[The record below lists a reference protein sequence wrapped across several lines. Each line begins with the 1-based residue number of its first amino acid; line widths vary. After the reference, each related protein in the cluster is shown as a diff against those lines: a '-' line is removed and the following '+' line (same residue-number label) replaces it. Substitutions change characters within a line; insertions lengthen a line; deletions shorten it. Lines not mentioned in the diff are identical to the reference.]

1 MIRPLPL
8 QPGDAVAVVAPSS
21 QLRPEQQRLA
31 EQAFQ
36 ILEEDWGLQ
45 VIYTPE
51 LTRSH
56 LHLAGTDQ

>member
-31 EQAFQ
+31 EQSLSNLGGKIGVFK
-36 ILEEDWGLQ
+36 
-45 VIYTPE
+45 
-51 LTRSH
+51 
-56 LHLAGTDQ
+56 